1 MLQVKKPLILYLYMV
16 EVKHYRYSIIL
27 YIIYIILSLYIYILY
42 YIYYVLYIYIYY
54 IYIYKVLEE
63 TCYQSSFWTLLGGA
77 SLLTS

>member
-1 MLQVKKPLILYLYMV
+1 MV

-27 YIIYIILSLYIYILY
+27 YIIYIIFSLSLYIYILY
-42 YIYYVLYIYIYY
+42 YIYYVLYILCIIY
-54 IYIYKVLEE
+54 IYILYIHKVLQE